1 MSGLARLWEK
11 RVPRGSNDME
21 MGKKMGNQMRVL
33 GGHKRNR
40 PLIIL
45 LVVLFLA
52 GPGWSA
58 AADSEDPNSID
69 PNQLPADSPFVK
81 DGKLDID
88 AVVKYFEDLYRSD
101 SSISEARL
109 IATRPRRERT
119 LQMKI
124 WTLGEE
130 KALVLIQA
138 PPREK
143 GTATLKVDRNLWN
156 YLPRIKR
163 TIRIPPSMMLAS
175 WMGSDFTNDDLVRES
190 SYSKDYTYR
199 LVGPSADPNGW
210 LVRFDAKPDIVGLWN
225 RFELVLS
232 RDGTIPLKAQY
243 YDRKDRLART
253 LLWSDVRV
261 FDGKRIPAH
270 MTLIPED
277 KEGHKT
283 EMIYLDIDFDVKMPE
298 STFSLSNLE
307 QAH

>member
-1 MSGLARLWEK
+1 MRASGEHRH
-11 RVPRGSNDME
+11 S
-21 MGKKMGNQMRVL
+21 
-33 GGHKRNR
+33 R

-143 GTATLKVDRNLWN
+143 GTATLSDD
-156 YLPRIKR
+156 KR
-163 TIRIPPSMMLAS
+163 AIL
-175 WMGSDFTNDDLVRES
+175 
-190 SYSKDYTYR
+190 
-199 LVGPSADPNGW
+199 
-210 LVRFDAKPDIVGLWN
+210 
-225 RFELVLS
+225 
-232 RDGTIPLKAQY
+232 
-243 YDRKDRLART
+243 RT
-253 LLWSDVRV
+253 
-261 FDGKRIPAH
+261 F
-270 MTLIPED
+270 
-277 KEGHKT
+277 
-283 EMIYLDIDFDVKMPE
+283 
-298 STFSLSNLE
+298 
-307 QAH
+307 